1 MSDSKVIA
9 IPADTRKEV
18 EIKDSGVYTIQLI
31 GPGAEA
37 EIFGA
42 FLAEQSEHV
51 DVTVIIHHQAPH
63 TRANTTL
70 RGVGRDQAQVRFV
83 GRIIIDENCGDSNS
97 FLTERILLLSDSA
110 KAEAVPDLE
119 IKTDDVKC
127 SHAASI
133 SRIPEE
139 HLFYLMSRGIPQ
151 LQAEN
156 VIVEG
161 FLDLSKG
168 E

>member
-1 MSDSKVIA
+1 M
-9 IPADTRKEV
+9 
-18 EIKDSGVYTIQLI
+18 
-31 GPGAEA
+31 
-37 EIFGA
+37 
-42 FLAEQSEHV
+42 
-51 DVTVIIHHQAPH
+51 TVIIHHQAPH

-70 RGVGRDQAQVRFV
+70 RGVARDRAQIRFV
-83 GRIIIDENCGDSNS
+83 GRIIIDEACGDSNS
-97 FLTERILLLSDSA
+97 FLTERILLLSDQA

-156 VIVEG
+156 LIIEG
-161 FLDLSKG
+161 FLDLSQD

>member
-1 MSDSKVIA
+1 MKYQIK
-9 IPADTRKEV
+9 ADQLKKITIKKPGEYVV
-18 EIKDSGVYTIQLI
+18 ELI
-31 GPGAEA
+31 GAGAEA
-37 EIFGA
+37 KIFGA
-42 FLAEQSEHV
+42 FEAENNDQV
-51 DVTVIIHHQAPH
+51 AVTIIIHHKAPH

-70 RGVGRDQAQVRFV
+70 RGVGRDQSSIKFV
-83 GRIIIDENCGDSNS
+83 GRIIIDEDCGDSNS

-139 HLFYLMSRGIPQ
+139 HIFYLMSRGLSQ
-151 LQAEN
+151 RAAEEL
-156 VIVEG
+156 VVEG
-161 FLDLSKG
+161 FLA
-168 E
+168 EAI